1 MPKVLATII
10 LVEIALVGG
19 VAKVGSDYLGVAG
32 LICFVP
38 FLIAAS
44 FMGIKF
50 ILKFGYRPAENHL
63 GVIYRFGR
71 FDRFVEPDEWT
82 FLLPIFDKVHREVS
96 LYMRTAELLLK
107 KVELRDGLTVDVKI
121 KVFFKTDLRLSSE
134 ENRTQVLKFDGPE
147 WPEMVKTS
155 TEDVVRNQVF
165 LDSTYAELIGQRKN
179 REIKQRISS
188 EIAARMRGFGIIIN
202 ENHGAMLVNA
212 QPNST
217 YFEAVQASRAA
228 NPLGEAALE
237 RLKPVL
243 SALSEI
249 KHEDA
254 RTALLL
260 ELASKIVEVDNLPEI
275 VLSPAEGYVQS
286 EQPHEKRKKLVNST
300 EIYSRQKQTIQGR
313 YPFAE

>member
-1 MPKVLATII
+1 MPKVLATI
-10 LVEIALVGG
+10 VFAEIALMGG
-19 VAKVGSDYLGVAG
+19 VAKVGSDYLGAAG
-32 LICFVP
+32 LLCLIP
-38 FLIAAS
+38 FFLVLS
-44 FMGIKF
+44 FLSIKF
-50 ILKFGYRPAENHL
+50 ILKFRYRPAENHL

-71 FDRFVEPDEWT
+71 FRRFVDPDEWT
-82 FLLPIFDKVHREVS
+82 FLLPVFERVHREVS
-96 LYMRTAELLLK
+96 LYMRTAELILK
-107 KVELRDGLTVDVKI
+107 KVELRDGLAVDLKI
-121 KVFFKTDLRLSSE
+121 KVFFKTDLRLTNE
-134 ENRTQVLKFDGPE
+134 ENRTQTLKFEGPE

-165 LDSTYAELIGQRKN
+165 LDNTYTEIMSQRKS

-188 EIAARMRGFGIIIN
+188 EIAARVKSFGIIIN
-202 ENHGAMLVNA
+202 ENHGAMLVNV

-228 NPLGEAALE
+228 TPLGEAALE

-243 SALSEI
+243 SALSQI

-275 VLSPAEGYVQS
+275 VLSPADDAIQS
-286 EQPHEKRKKLVNST
+286 DHRERRKKTLNGPVV
-300 EIYSRQKQTIQGR
+300 YSREKQITPGR

>member
-10 LVEIALVGG
+10 LVEIALMGG
-19 VAKVGSDYLGVAG
+19 VAKVGSDYLGAAG
-32 LICFVP
+32 LICLIPFFLAVSFV
-38 FLIAAS
+38 S
-44 FMGIKF
+44 IKF
-50 ILKFGYRPAENHL
+50 ILKFRYRPAENHL

-71 FDRFVEPDEWT
+71 FNRFVEPDEWI
-82 FLLPIFDKVHREVS
+82 FLLPIFEKVHREVS

-107 KVELRDGLTVDVKI
+107 KVELRDGLAVDIKI
-121 KVFFKTDLRLSSE
+121 KVFFKTDLRLTSE
-134 ENRTQVLKFDGPE
+134 ENRTQVLKFEGPE

-155 TEDVVRNQVF
+155 TEDVIRNQVF
-165 LDSTYAELIGQRKN
+165 LDSTYAELMGQRKN

-188 EIAARMRGFGIIIN
+188 EIAARMRSFGIIIN

-212 QPNST
+212 QPNSA

-228 NPLGEAALE
+228 TPLGEAALE

-243 SALSEI
+243 SALSAI

-275 VLSPAEGYVQS
+275 VLSPAEDYVQS
-286 EQPHEKRKKLVNST
+286 EPRERRKKLVNTT
-300 EIYSRQKQTIQGR
+300 EIYSRQKQIIQGR

>member
-1 MPKVLATII
+1 MPKVLVAIFW
-10 LVEIALVGG
+10 LEIALM
-19 VAKVGSDYLGVAG
+19 GSVVMTGLDYFGMVG
-32 LICFVP
+32 LICLIP
-38 FLIAAS
+38 FFLAVS
-44 FMGIKF
+44 FMNIKF
-50 ILKFGYRPAENHL
+50 ILRFRYRPAENHL

-71 FDRFVEPDEWT
+71 FSRFVEPDEWT

-107 KVELRDGLTVDVKI
+107 KVELRDGLAVDVKI
-121 KVFFKTDLRLSSE
+121 KVFFRTDLRLTSV
-134 ENRTQVLKFDGPE
+134 ENRMQTLKFEGPE

-165 LDSTYAELIGQRKN
+165 LDSTYTELMGQRKN

-188 EIAARMRGFGIIIN
+188 EIAARVRSFGIIIN

-212 QPNST
+212 QPNNT
-217 YFEAVQASRAA
+217 YFEAVQVSRAA
-228 NPLGEAALE
+228 APLGEAALE

-243 SALSEI
+243 SALNEI

-275 VLSPAEGYVQS
+275 VLSPAEDYVKS
-286 EQPHEKRKKLVNST
+286 EPREKRKKLLNGT
-300 EIYSRQKQTIQGR
+300 EIYSRQKQTVQGR